1 MIYLLGTLFL
11 IAIVS
16 YLIYLIVY
24 SVRTHIMQQKEKKLD
39 NGIFYKERKLAA
51 SLLDNEEPKEA
62 EDTPLTDA

>member
-51 SLLDNEEPKEA
+51 SLLENEEPEEA

>member
-24 SVRTHIMQQKEKKLD
+24 SIRTHIMQQKEKKLD
-39 NGIFYKERKLAA
+39 NGIFYKEMELAA